1 MGLCPDKR
9 AGMPTEN
16 REKILELK
24 NLAVSFATP
33 QGEVQAVR
41 EVNLSVEPGE
51 IICIVGESGC
61 GKTVL
66 CQSVMHLLPESSQIK
81 SGEIRLCGRDITE
94 SSENELQKLRGTVM
108 AMVFQDPLTTLN
120 PTIPVGKQIMEMLLK
135 KKMNRREAKKR
146 ALQLMELTGI
156 EKAGEK
162 FDLQPHFLSGGMRQR
177 CVLAAALASD
187 PALLLADEVTTALDV
202 TVETKILDLLL
213 EIRRKT
219 GTAIIFVTHDLGAA
233 ARIADRVAVMY
244 AGKIVEI
251 GKAEEIFYAPRH
263 PYTSRLLSS
272 MPISIPKNQGISLEK
287 DRMGRYLKERDDNNG
302 GKRNNFRGMSA
313 EAVF

>member
-66 CQSVMHLLPESSQIK
+66 WQSVMHLLPESSQIK

-251 GKAEEIFYAPRH
+251 GKVEEIFYAPRH

-287 DRMGRYLKERDDNNG
+287 DRMGRYLRERDDNNG

>member
-287 DRMGRYLKERDDNNG
+287 DQMGRYLRERDDNNG

>member
-1 MGLCPDKR
+1 MW
-9 AGMPTEN
+9 
-16 REKILELK
+16 
-24 NLAVSFATP
+24 
-33 QGEVQAVR
+33 
-41 EVNLSVEPGE
+41 
-51 IICIVGESGC
+51 
-61 GKTVL
+61 
-66 CQSVMHLLPESSQIK
+66 
-81 SGEIRLCGRDITE
+81 GRDITE

>member
-202 TVETKILDLLL
+202 TVETKILDLLI

-287 DRMGRYLKERDDNNG
+287 DQMGRYLRERDDNNG

>member
-1 MGLCPDKR
+1 M
-9 AGMPTEN
+9 
-16 REKILELK
+16 
-24 NLAVSFATP
+24 
-33 QGEVQAVR
+33 
-41 EVNLSVEPGE
+41 
-51 IICIVGESGC
+51 
-61 GKTVL
+61 
-66 CQSVMHLLPESSQIK
+66 
-81 SGEIRLCGRDITE
+81 
-94 SSENELQKLRGTVM
+94 
-108 AMVFQDPLTTLN
+108 
-120 PTIPVGKQIMEMLLK
+120 
-135 KKMNRREAKKR
+135 
-146 ALQLMELTGI
+146 
-156 EKAGEK
+156 
-162 FDLQPHFLSGGMRQR
+162 
-177 CVLAAALASD
+177 
-187 PALLLADEVTTALDV
+187 TTALDV

>member
-120 PTIPVGKQIMEMLLK
+120 PTIPVGKQIMEQA
-135 KKMNRREAKKR
+135 AKK
-146 ALQLMELTGI
+146 EN
-156 EKAGEK
+156 E
-162 FDLQPHFLSGGMRQR
+162 
-177 CVLAAALASD
+177 
-187 PALLLADEVTTALDV
+187 
-202 TVETKILDLLL
+202 
-213 EIRRKT
+213 
-219 GTAIIFVTHDLGAA
+219 
-233 ARIADRVAVMY
+233 
-244 AGKIVEI
+244 
-251 GKAEEIFYAPRH
+251 
-263 PYTSRLLSS
+263 
-272 MPISIPKNQGISLEK
+272 
-287 DRMGRYLKERDDNNG
+287 
-302 GKRNNFRGMSA
+302 
-313 EAVF
+313 

>member
-251 GKAEEIFYAPRH
+251 GKVEEIFYAPRH

-287 DRMGRYLKERDDNNG
+287 DRMGRYLRERDDNNG

>member
-156 EKAGEK
+156 EKAEEK